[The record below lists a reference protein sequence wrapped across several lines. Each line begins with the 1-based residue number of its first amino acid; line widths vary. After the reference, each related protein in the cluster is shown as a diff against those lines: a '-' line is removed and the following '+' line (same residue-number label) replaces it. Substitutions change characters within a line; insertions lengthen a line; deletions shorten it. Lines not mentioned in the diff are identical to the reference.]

1 MEQKVY
7 AQMNDIIS
15 FEELYDGVEQDATDS
30 KIKTAAQSLLTAIN
44 DWPILNLSEPKELL
58 LALTNEIGV
67 PLTHKKVETYSKTL
81 NINNSTWKM
90 EATSSILEMFEYD
103 NTKTLDE
110 IINDI
115 TIHYKVT
122 KTS

>member
-1 MEQKVY
+1 MI
-7 AQMNDIIS
+7 DLIS
-15 FEELYDGVEQDATDS
+15 FEELYDGVEQDASDS
-30 KIKTAAQSLLTAIN
+30 KIKIAAQALLTAIN

-67 PLTHKKVETYSKTL
+67 PLTYKKVETYSKTL
-81 NINNSTWKM
+81 NINNSAWKM
-90 EATSSILEMFEYD
+90 EATSSLLEMFEYD

-115 TIHYKVT
+115 TIHYK
-122 KTS
+122 K